1 MKITLNKSIYN
12 LLSENIMK
20 KRGILRESETIED
33 ALNRVISALVTID
46 RELNGGESDEA
57 FEEKLTE
64 LVGDGS
70 LIIGTPIL
78 TNAGRASQVTAACTV
93 LPIQLKN
100 GKADYDFF
108 SLRSYDMLGSA
119 LGTGYDL
126 STIDH
131 PVEALIQFN
140 HILNGIDLEFKTK
153 NKRPVASMAT
163 LRADHPRIL
172 EFIRAKR
179 HADFFKWRFN
189 ISIFLSDALI
199 TAAKLKQMWPL
210 KDSHGMVVGEINAAE
225 LMEEIAR
232 CAHFCGEPGILFK
245 DRLERDNPTPQWA
258 YQSTAPCAE
267 IAMAAGDA
275 CQFSYLNLANFVSD
289 SSFNIEKFGEA
300 VHILTRFLDG
310 SVEHTIKN
318 QLEAGLDLPLVYE
331 KRRIGVGIT
340 GFADLLIKL
349 KIPYDDSNATLL
361 AQKISE
367 LLDFHSKKSSIEL
380 AKTRGKFPSYD
391 NSRYL
396 DPEWI
401 RRKSSKMT
409 GVIPSESWDVL
420 YTEIEQYGIRHA
432 TTTAMPPTGTSST
445 IANISKSLE
454 PHFSFKDYSGDI
466 ISIITDVVEENFVLE
481 LRTEV
486 FAQLNKDGIFSEEIC
501 LQKPFLKT
509 ACQIDPSAHIAIQA
523 GFQRFLDDSI
533 SKTVNLDQNTTV
545 NDILDIIYQS
555 YEMGLKGLAVFR
567 NNCLSE
573 RSELA
578 KNRSTLFFTPLK
590 EESKGEDSHS
600 DLDSLPALS

>member
-1 MKITLNKSIYN
+1 MKIILNQSIYN
-12 LLSENIMK
+12 VLSENIMK
-20 KRGILRESETIED
+20 QRGILRESETIED
-33 ALNRVISALVTID
+33 ALTRVLSALITID
-46 RELNGGESDEA
+46 RELNSHRIDKA
-57 FEEKLTE
+57 FEEKLIE

-93 LPIQLKN
+93 LPIILKD

-126 STIDH
+126 STIDD

-140 HILNGIDLEFKTK
+140 RILNDIDKEFKK
-153 NKRPVASMAT
+153 ENKRPVASMAT
-163 LRADHPRIL
+163 LRDDHPRIL
-172 EFIRAKR
+172 DFIRAKR
-179 HADFFKWRFN
+179 NVDFFQWRFN

-199 TAAKLKQMWPL
+199 SAAQSQQMWQL
-210 KDSHGMVVGEINAAE
+210 KDNHGVVIGEINAAK
-225 LMEEIAR
+225 LIEEIAL

-275 CQFSYLNLANFVSD
+275 CQFSYLNLANFVSE
-289 SSFNIEKFGEA
+289 SSFDKEKFAEA

-349 KIPYDDSNATLL
+349 EMPYDDSNAILL
-361 AQKISE
+361 AQNISE
-367 LLDFHSKKSSIEL
+367 LLDFHSKKSSVEL
-380 AKTRGKFPSYD
+380 AKARGKFPSYD
-391 NSRYL
+391 SSRYL
-396 DPEWI
+396 DLEWI

-409 GVIPSESWDVL
+409 GVIPSEHWELL
-420 YTEIEQYGIRHA
+420 YTEIQQYGIRHA

-466 ISIITDVVEENFVLE
+466 ISIITGVVKKNFVLE
-481 LRTEV
+481 QHAEV
-486 FAQLNKDGIFSEEIC
+486 IAQLNRDGIFSEEIC

-523 GFQRFLDDSI
+523 GFQCFLDDSI
-533 SKTVNLDQNTTV
+533 SKTVNLDQSTSV
-545 NDILDIIYQS
+545 EDVLDIIYQS
-555 YEMGLKGLAVFR
+555 YELGLKGLAVFR

-573 RSELA
+573 RILLT
-578 KNRSTLFFTPLK
+578 KNRSTMFYSALTTEVK
-590 EESKGEDSHS
+590 EEVKRR
-600 DLDSLPALS
+600 DLHASTAL

>member
-1 MKITLNKSIYN
+1 
-12 LLSENIMK
+12 MK
-20 KRGILRESETIED
+20 KRGILRDSETIDD
-33 ALNRVISALVTID
+33 ALNRVLSALIAID
-46 RELNGGESDEA
+46 RELNGDRIDEA
-57 FEEKLTE
+57 FEEKLIE
-64 LVGDGS
+64 LVSDGS
-70 LIIGTPIL
+70 LILGTPIL

-93 LPIQLKN
+93 LPIKLKN
-100 GKADYDFF
+100 RKADYDFF

-126 STIDH
+126 STIDD

-140 HILNGIDLEFKTK
+140 HILNDIDMEFKKK

-179 HADFFKWRFN
+179 NVDFFQWRFN

-199 TAAKLKQMWPL
+199 TAAKSKQMWPL
-210 KDSHGMVVGEINAAE
+210 KDNEGIVVGEINAAE
-225 LMEEIAR
+225 LIHEIAQ
-232 CAHFCGEPGILFK
+232 CTHFCGEPGILFK
-245 DRLERDNPTPQWA
+245 DRLERDNPTPQWS

-289 SSFNIEKFGEA
+289 ASFNTEKFAEA
-300 VHILTRFLDG
+300 VHILTRFLDS
-310 SVEHTIKN
+310 SVEYTLKN
-318 QLEAGLDLPLVYE
+318 QSEAGLDLPLVYE

-349 KIPYDDSNATLL
+349 EIPYDDSNAILL
-361 AQKISE
+361 TQKISE
-367 LLDFHSKKSSIEL
+367 LLDFHSKKSSVEL
-380 AKTRGKFPSYD
+380 AKARGKFPSYD

-409 GVIPSESWDVL
+409 RVIPSEDWDEL
-420 YTEIEQYGIRHA
+420 YAEILQYGIRHA

-466 ISIITDVVEENFVLE
+466 ISIIIDVVEKTFDPEQ
-481 LRTEV
+481 RTEV
-486 FAQLNKDGIFSEEIC
+486 FAQLNQNGTFSEEIC
-501 LQKPFLKT
+501 LHKPFLKT

-523 GFQRFLDDSI
+523 GFQLFLDDSI
-533 SKTVNLDQNTTV
+533 SKTVNLDQRATV
-545 NDILDIIYQS
+545 SDILDIIYQS

-573 RSELA
+573 RSALA
-578 KNRSTLFFTPLK
+578 NNRETFFFPPLK
-590 EESKGEDSHS
+590 AESKKEINHPE
-600 DLDSLPALS
+600 LQFLSTP

>member
-1 MKITLNKSIYN
+1 MKITLNRSIYN
-12 LLSENIMK
+12 SLSETIMK
-20 KRGILRESETIED
+20 KRGILRESETIDD
-33 ALNRVISALVTID
+33 ALNRVLSAMIAID
-46 RELNGGESDEA
+46 RELNGDTIDEA
-57 FEEKLTE
+57 FEEKLIE

-93 LPIQLKN
+93 LPIKLKD

-126 STIDH
+126 STIDD

-140 HILNGIDLEFKTK
+140 QILNTIDIEFKKK

-163 LRADHPRIL
+163 LRADHPKIL

-179 HADFFKWRFN
+179 NVDFFQWRFN
-189 ISIFLSDALI
+189 ISIFLTDTLI
-199 TAAKLKQMWPL
+199 SAAQSKQMWQL
-210 KDSHGMVVGEINAAE
+210 KDKHGIVVGEINAAV
-225 LMEEIAR
+225 LMDEIAQ
-232 CAHFCGEPGILFK
+232 CAHYCGEPGVLFK
-245 DRLERDNPTPQWA
+245 DRLEQDNPTPQWT

-289 SSFNIEKFGEA
+289 SSFNIEKFAEA
-300 VHILTRFLDG
+300 VHILTRFLDS
-310 SVEHTIKN
+310 SVEYTLKN
-318 QLEAGLDLPLVYE
+318 QLEAGLDLPLVYQ

-349 KIPYDDSNATLL
+349 EIPYDDSKAILL
-361 AQKISE
+361 AEKISE
-367 LLDFHSKKSSIEL
+367 LLDFHSKLSSIEL
-380 AKTRGKFPSYD
+380 AKARGKFPSYD

-396 DPEWI
+396 DPKWI

-420 YTEIEQYGIRHA
+420 YADILQYGIRHA

-454 PHFSFKDYSGDI
+454 PHFSFKDYSGEI
-466 ISIITDVVEENFVLE
+466 ISIITDVVKKIFVPEQHTDVL
-481 LRTEV
+481 
-486 FAQLNKDGIFSEEIC
+486 AQLDRDGIFSEEIC

-533 SKTVNLDQNTTV
+533 SKTVNLDQTTTV
-545 NDILDIIYQS
+545 EEVLDIIYQS

-573 RSELA
+573 RC
-578 KNRSTLFFTPLK
+578 TLTNKRATFFYPPSK
-590 EESKGEDSHS
+590 AESKGEISHLDVD
-600 DLDSLPALS
+600 DLPTI